1 MPARSAPS
9 ASASPPNARAAS
21 DGRGAQVTAAAP
33 RRAYAARLCP
43 LTPTLSGASTM
54 KTRITELFGI
64 EHPIIQ
70 GGMHYVGFA
79 ELAAAV
85 SNAGGLGVITGLTQ
99 KTPEQLAREIARCR
113 DMTDRPFG
121 VNLTFLPT
129 VSSPDYPGYIR
140 AIIEGGV
147 KAVETAGNNPQQW
160 LPLLKEHGVKVIHK
174 CTSVRHALKAEAIGC
189 DAVSV
194 DGFECGGHPG
204 EDDVPNFIL
213 LPRAAETLKIPF
225 VASGGMADGRSL
237 VAALALGAEGMNM
250 GTRFIATQEAPV
262 HEHVKQAIVAAS
274 ELDTRLVMRP
284 LRNTERVLNNA
295 AVERLLA
302 KERQLGASLKF
313 EDIIDEVAGVYPR
326 IMQTG
331 DMDAGAWSCG
341 MVAGLIHDIPTV
353 MALIDRI
360 MAEAEALIT
369 QRLAGLVR

>member
-1 MPARSAPS
+1 
-9 ASASPPNARAAS
+9 
-21 DGRGAQVTAAAP
+21 
-33 RRAYAARLCP
+33 
-43 LTPTLSGASTM
+43 M
-54 KTRITELFGI
+54 KTRITELLGI

-85 SNAGGLGVITGLTQ
+85 SNAGGLGIITGLTQ
-99 KTPEQLAREIARCR
+99 KTPELLAKEIAKCR
-113 DMTDRPFG
+113 EMTDKPFG

-129 VSSPDYPGYIR
+129 FAKPPYPEYIR

-147 KAVETAGNNPQQW
+147 KVVETAGRNPE
-160 LPLLKEHGVKVIHK
+160 PYMPYLKAAGIKVIHK
-174 CTSVRHALKAEAIGC
+174 CTSVRHSLKAEAIGC

-213 LPRAAETLKIPF
+213 LPRAAEELKIPF

-250 GTRFIATQEAPV
+250 GTRFIATKEAPV
-262 HEHVKQAIVAAS
+262 HENVKQAIVAAT

-284 LRNTERVLNNA
+284 LRNTERVLRNA
-295 AVERLLA
+295 AVDRLLE
-302 KERQLGASLKF
+302 KEKTLGANLKF
-313 EDIIDEVAGVYPR
+313 EDIIEQVAGVYPR
-326 IMQTG
+326 IMLNG

-341 MVAGLIHDIPTV
+341 MVAGLIHDVPTV
-353 MALIDRI
+353 KELIDRI
-360 MAEAEALIT
+360 MREADEIIGR
-369 QRLAGLVR
+369 RLKGMAAG

>member
-1 MPARSAPS
+1 
-9 ASASPPNARAAS
+9 
-21 DGRGAQVTAAAP
+21 
-33 RRAYAARLCP
+33 
-43 LTPTLSGASTM
+43 M

-225 VASGGMADGRSL
+225 IASGGMADGRSL
-237 VAALALGAEGMNM
+237 VAAMAMGAEGMNM
-250 GTRFIATQEAPV
+250 GTRFIATKEAPV
-262 HEHVKQAIVAAS
+262 HEKVKQAIVAAS

-295 AVERLLA
+295 GVERLLA
-302 KERQLGASLKF
+302 KERELGDRITF
-313 EDIIDEVAGVYPR
+313 DDIVAEVGGVYPKVMR
-326 IMQTG
+326 DG
-331 DMDAGAWSCG
+331 DLDAGAWSCG

-353 MALIDRI
+353 KELIDRI
-360 MAEAEALIT
+360 VAEAQQIVR
-369 QRLAGLVR
+369 QRLAGMV